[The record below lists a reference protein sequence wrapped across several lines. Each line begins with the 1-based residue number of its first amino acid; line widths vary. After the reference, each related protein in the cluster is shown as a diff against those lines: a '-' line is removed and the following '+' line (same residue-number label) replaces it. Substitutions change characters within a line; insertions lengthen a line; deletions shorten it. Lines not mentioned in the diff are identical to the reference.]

1 MLPCN
6 SYFSIRH
13 TWLDSIFE
21 RLNIFIDLFLKSSRF
36 LASINLGLVLPL
48 IALSIPSSAL
58 EGEFKRLDNLQKV
71 SFTSDGDWLV
81 DWSNKSFSRGV
92 YEELGCWASDDEDG
106 NRGDHMFYTADGEEC
121 CMRVR
126 KVGSKMLLNHIAGY
140 ESKICTGGVYL
151 KMGK

>member
-1 MLPCN
+1 MIWRLVHCNLLPQQ
-6 SYFSIRH
+6 R
-13 TWLDSIFE
+13 
-21 RLNIFIDLFLKSSRF
+21 RGLKVRY
-36 LASINLGLVLPL
+36 LGLVLPL